1 MSNFLLGTEPRDGTS
16 HAASRALLGMVDG
29 VGPTRRSWAPSYSYG
44 SAACCEAGYA
54 AGSPGSRYTASYDPQ
69 DIGRKYLPSNGG
81 CIYIDLSHLELC
93 TPEVLSAWD
102 HVAAHHAMLRIT
114 QDAQRRV
121 NESLP
126 DGYKVQV
133 LANNSDGRSNSYGS
147 HFNFLVTRRTWDD
160 IFLHK
165 LHFMLYLASFQVS
178 SQIITGQGKVGSEN
192 GRPETPYQLSQRAD
206 FFEVLTGTQTT
217 YNRPIVNSRDETL
230 CGRDGQ
236 RAETA
241 SGLARIHC
249 IFYDQN
255 LCHHAGLLKVG
266 MMQIVLAM
274 LESGYVNMERIL
286 DDPLEAV
293 VHWSHG
299 ADLEKRCRLA
309 NRESVTAVELQRGY
323 LADARVALEAG
334 VLDTVPRADEIID
347 LWAETLGLL
356 AAGDLEALAGRLD
369 WVLKLHAIEH
379 CLSQRPELDWDSPE
393 IKFLEQIYSS
403 LDPTDGLYWAYEQSG
418 LSEELV
424 TDEEIEAFVSGP
436 PTDTRAW
443 TRAMLLRALAPE
455 DIDDVDWHL
464 IEVSRRGEDG
474 LRDIVRVSLGDPLGN
489 TRTDNEPV
497 FSSCETTEQ
506 ILNALCDEARE
517 PDGGKEEE
525 KDEADAK
532 GSQLRV
538 VTGSAIH

>member
-1 MSNFLLGTEPRDGTS
+1 
-16 HAASRALLGMVDG
+16 
-29 VGPTRRSWAPSYSYG
+29 
-44 SAACCEAGYA
+44 
-54 AGSPGSRYTASYDPQ
+54 
-69 DIGRKYLPSNGG
+69 
-81 CIYIDLSHLELC
+81 
-93 TPEVLSAWD
+93 
-102 HVAAHHAMLRIT
+102 
-114 QDAQRRV
+114 
-121 NESLP
+121 
-126 DGYKVQV
+126 
-133 LANNSDGRSNSYGS
+133 
-147 HFNFLVTRRTWDD
+147 
-160 IFLHK
+160 
-165 LHFMLYLASFQVS
+165 
-178 SQIITGQGKVGSEN
+178 
-192 GRPETPYQLSQRAD
+192 
-206 FFEVLTGTQTT
+206 
-217 YNRPIVNSRDETL
+217 
-230 CGRDGQ
+230 
-236 RAETA
+236 
-241 SGLARIHC
+241 
-249 IFYDQN
+249 
-255 LCHHAGLLKVG
+255 

-299 ADLEKRCRLA
+299 ADLEKRCLLV

-323 LADARVALEAG
+323 LADARVAFEAG

-403 LDPTDGLYWAYEQSG
+403 LDPADGLYWAYEQSG
-418 LSEELV
+418 LGERLV

-455 DIDDVDWHL
+455 DIDDIDWHL

-474 LRDIVRVSLGDPLGN
+474 LREIVRVSLGDPLGG
-489 TRTDNEPV
+489 TRADNEPV

-506 ILNALCDEARE
+506 ILNALCDGARE
-517 PDGGKEEE
+517 PDGGKDEEE
-525 KDEADAK
+525 DEEDAK